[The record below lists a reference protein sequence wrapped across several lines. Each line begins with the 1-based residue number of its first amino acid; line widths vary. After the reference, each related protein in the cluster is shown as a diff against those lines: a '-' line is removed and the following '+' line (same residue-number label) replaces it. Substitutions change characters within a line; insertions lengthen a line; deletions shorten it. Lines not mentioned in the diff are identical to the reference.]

1 MHANLGSWC
10 RLCKF
15 MAVMLLV
22 PCVWA
27 LAGSSAAAQTAPKG
41 QLHLAFQRNIFM
53 APMFVAIEKGWL
65 KQALADRGYELV
77 ADERPAGTGGVI
89 SVALASGGLDIG
101 QIGLGPAINAISRGA
116 SVKIVAGSGRAG
128 EGFVARADSAIRRM
142 KDLKGKR
149 ISIPAKGS
157 MQDYVLRKALAANG
171 MQYSDV
177 DVLIVAEADMKSA
190 LLTDQV
196 DVVSGAEP
204 AISNVV
210 AGGARMIAT
219 GQDIWPNHANDVIVA
234 TTTAIDERPD
244 AVQATI
250 DTFKRAIAFV
260 QEHPAEAQEIT
271 SRATA
276 VPIAVVRAAWP
287 NVGWYKGARPDMSSI
302 EELARLM
309 SQDGIIQKPFDA
321 QKGVDTRFTK

>member
-1 MHANLGSWC
+1 MNPGFQFRTPMKLV
-10 RLCKF
+10 
-15 MAVMLLV
+15 VMLLV
-22 PCVWA
+22 PCLWA
-27 LAGSSAAAQTAPKG
+27 FTSGTAAGQAAPKG
-41 QLHLAFQRNIFM
+41 ELHLAFQRNIFM
-53 APMFVAIEKGWL
+53 APMFVAMDKGWL
-65 KQALADRGYELV
+65 KQALADHGYTLL

-89 SVALASGGLDIG
+89 SVALASGGVDIG

-128 EGFVARADSAIRRM
+128 EGFVVRNDSTIHSM
-142 KDLKGKR
+142 KDLRGKR
-149 ISIPAKGS
+149 VSIPARGS
-157 MQDYVLRKALAANG
+157 MQDYVLRKSLAANG
-171 MQYSDV
+171 MQVSDV

-190 LLTDQV
+190 LLTNQV

-234 TTTAIDERPD
+234 TTAAIDERPD
-244 AVQATI
+244 AVQATV
-250 DTFKRAIAFV
+250 DTFKRAITFV

-271 SRATA
+271 AKATG

-287 NVGWYKGARPDMSSI
+287 NVGWYAGARLDMSSI

-309 SQDGIIQKPFDA
+309 SQDGIIAKPFDA
-321 QKGVDTRFTK
+321 QQGIDARFTK

>member
-1 MHANLGSWC
+1 MHANPGSWL
-10 RLCKF
+10 RMPKQLL
-15 MAVMLLV
+15 VMLLV
-22 PCVWA
+22 ACVWA
-27 LAGSSAAAQTAPKG
+27 IPWRSAAAQVAPKG
-41 QLHLAFQRNIFM
+41 EVHLAFQRNIFM
-53 APMFVAIEKGWL
+53 APMFVAMEKGWL
-65 KQALADRGYELV
+65 KQALAAKGYELL

-89 SVALASGGLDIG
+89 SVALASGAVDIG

-128 EGFVARADSAIRRM
+128 EAFVVRSDSAIHSM

-149 ISIPAKGS
+149 VSIPAKGS
-157 MQDYVLRKALAANG
+157 MQDYVLRKALAASG
-171 MQYSDV
+171 MQMSDV

-190 LLTDQV
+190 LLTSQV

-234 TTTAIDERPD
+234 TTAAINERPD

-250 DTFKRAIAFV
+250 DTFKRAITFV
-260 QEHPAEAQEIT
+260 QEHPSDAQEIT
-271 SRATA
+271 AKATG

-287 NVGWYKGARPDMSSI
+287 NVGWYPGARLDLSSVA
-302 EELARLM
+302 ELARLM
-309 SQDGIIQKPFDA
+309 SQDGIIPRPFDA
-321 QKGVDTRFTK
+321 QQGIDARFTK

>member
-1 MHANLGSWC
+1 MRANLRFGIRSSKV
-10 RLCKF
+10 L
-15 MAVMLLV
+15 AVMLLV

-27 LAGSSAAAQTAPKG
+27 ITGSGAAAQAAAKG
-41 QLHLAFQRNIFM
+41 EVHLAFQRNIFM
-53 APMFVAIEKGWL
+53 APMFVAMEKGWL
-65 KQALADRGYELV
+65 KQALAAKGYELV

-89 SVALASGGLDIG
+89 SVALASGGVDIG

-128 EGFVARADSAIRRM
+128 EGFVVRNDSPIRSM
-142 KDLKGKR
+142 KDLRGKR
-149 ISIPAKGS
+149 VSIPAKGS

-171 MQYSDV
+171 MQFSDV

-190 LLTDQV
+190 LLTNQV

-234 TTTAIDERPD
+234 TTAAINERPD

-250 DTFKRAIAFV
+250 DTFKRAITFV
-260 QEHPAEAQEIT
+260 QEHPSEAQEIT
-271 SRATA
+271 AKATG
-276 VPIAVVRAAWP
+276 VPIGVVRAAWP
-287 NVGWYKGARPDMSSI
+287 NVGWYSGARLDMSSI

-309 SQDGIIQKPFDA
+309 SQDGIIPKPFDA
-321 QKGVDTRFTK
+321 QQGVDARFTK

>member
-53 APMFVAIEKGWL
+53 APMFVAMEKDWL
-65 KQALADRGYELV
+65 KQALAAKGYELLV
-77 ADERPAGTGGVI
+77 DERPAGTGGVI
-89 SVALASGGLDIG
+89 SVALASGSVDIG
-101 QIGLGPAINAISRGA
+101 QIGVGPAINAISRGA

-128 EGFVARADSAIRRM
+128 EGFVVRSDSAIHTM

-149 ISIPAKGS
+149 VSIPAKGS

-171 MQYSDV
+171 MQFSDV
-177 DVLIVAEADMKSA
+177 DVLIVAEADMRSA
-190 LLTDQV
+190 LLTNQV

-234 TTTAIDERPD
+234 TTAAINERPD

-250 DTFKRAIAFV
+250 DTFKRAITFV
-260 QEHPAEAQEIT
+260 QQHPSEAQEIT
-271 SRATA
+271 AKSTG

-287 NVGWYKGARPDMSSI
+287 NVGWYSGARPDMSSI
-302 EELARLM
+302 EELAKLM
-309 SQDGIIQKPFDA
+309 SQDGIIPKPFDA
-321 QKGVDTRFTK
+321 REGIDTRFAK